1 MAIEEEPAPGV
12 PEWVVTFGDMM
23 SLLLTF
29 FIMLVSLSEI
39 KEQEKYQAMVE
50 SVRKQFGYDKTATS
64 FVPGNAKPRNSSMP
78 KLASLGRAQRLNTA
92 NGGDKAEAPTGDY
105 PRVRIVRPGTTTTV
119 GTVVYFDEHSA
130 ELSEAAR
137 LDVQTQAAVLEGKPQ
152 KIEVRG
158 HTSLRP
164 VNSTSEY
171 TDNWELAYRRCRNT
185 MQYLVDDLGF
195 DPKRIRMS
203 VAGANEPVYLGTD
216 AKLLK
221 QNPRVEVFILDEVVD
236 DLMGTPNG

>member
-1 MAIEEEPAPGV
+1 MAIEEEPVAGV

-29 FIMLVSLSEI
+29 FIMLVSLSEV

-50 SVRKQFGYDKTATS
+50 SIRRQFGYDSSSLSLA
-64 FVPGNAKPRNSSMP
+64 PGNGRPRNSSMS

-92 NGGDKAEAPTGDY
+92 NGGDKVQAPTGDY
-105 PRVRIVRPGTTTTV
+105 PRVRIIRPGSTTTV
-119 GTVVYFDEHSA
+119 GTVVFFDEHSA

-137 LDVQTQAAVLEGKPQ
+137 LDLQAEAAVLEGKPQ

-164 VNSTSEY
+164 VDSQPQHE
-171 TDNWELAYRRCRNT
+171 DNFELAYRRCRNT
-185 MQYLVDDLGF
+185 MQYLVNDLGF

-203 VAGANEPVYLGTD
+203 VAGPNEPVYLGTD
-216 AKLLK
+216 ANLLK

-236 DLMGTPNG
+236 DLMGTPSG